1 MDFSALNEIG
11 EAIITAVETVI
22 SLAAL
27 HAAVSVVTVFIAVWV
42 MQATTRGAAPDAIR
56 GRSVRAES

>member
-1 MDFSALNEIG
+1 MDLSAWNEIG
-11 EAIITAVETVI
+11 QAIIAAVETVV

-27 HAAVSVVTVFIAVWV
+27 HAGVSVLTVFIAVWV

>member
-1 MDFSALNEIG
+1 MDFSALNEVG
-11 EAIITAVETVI
+11 QAIIGAVEMVV

-42 MQATTRGAAPDAIR
+42 MQATTQARVSALAVRGSSSRNA
-56 GRSVRAES
+56 